1 MIGNSFF
8 DEQKEQSLIKA
19 TIVAKYF
26 DVWAN
31 VIIGTQKR
39 YPDKTQKI
47 AYIDLFAGRGR
58 YDDGSQST
66 PLKILQNAIQKP
78 DIRDRLITLFNDK
91 DEGNAHSLEKA
102 IAEIPGIETLKFKP
116 QVENEEVGEEIV
128 KMFEEMQLIPTLF
141 FVDPWGYKGLSL
153 RLVNSVL
160 KDWGCD
166 CIFFFNYNRINMGM
180 SNPMVKPHM
189 DSLFGEK
196 RADIL
201 RPKLDLCN
209 PRQRELMVI
218 EELCQAIKSYG
229 SRFTLPFRFRD
240 ATGKRTSH
248 HLIFVSKHF
257 RGYEIMKGIMAKESS
272 GSDQGVPLFEYSPA
286 DFLPKQSLLFQLS
299 RPLDDLQDML
309 LGIFA
314 GQTLSMLEIYQ
325 DHNVDTPYIK
335 SNYKEV
341 LKILEK
347 NGKIIAKPNASERK
361 KETFADN
368 VLVTFPDI
376 TD

>member
-1 MIGNSFF
+1 MNDSVGDQLVKKF
-8 DEQKEQSLIKA
+8 DEIS
-19 TIVAKYF
+19 F
-26 DVWAN
+26 
-31 VIIGTQKR
+31 
-39 YPDKTQKI
+39 
-47 AYIDLFAGRGR
+47 
-58 YDDGSQST
+58 
-66 PLKILQNAIQKP
+66 
-78 DIRDRLITLFNDK
+78 
-91 DEGNAHSLEKA
+91 
-102 IAEIPGIETLKFKP
+102 IPS
-116 QVENEEVGEEIV
+116 
-128 KMFEEMQLIPTLF
+128 LF
-141 FVDPWGYKGLSL
+141 FIDPWGYKGLSL